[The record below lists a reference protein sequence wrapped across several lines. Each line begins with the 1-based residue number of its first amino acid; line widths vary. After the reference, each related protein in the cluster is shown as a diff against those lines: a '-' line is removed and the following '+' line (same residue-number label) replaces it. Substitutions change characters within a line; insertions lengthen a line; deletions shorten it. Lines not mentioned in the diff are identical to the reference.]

1 MMRQRSTYQNRC
13 RLTAFAFLLA
23 SCVRWCFASRRGYS
37 DTHSGRQS
45 LSPHQNSFPSKD
57 LRIQLPYWRSTRPRV
72 PKQHRPGFT
81 KTPELCSILPANDV
95 SSTRWKMACN
105 RSINPIHLFAEFF
118 LTALE
123 GCRRPRPAVS
133 SSFCSQHPALPSAL
147 LFCQPDS
154 VFYYLLDRQSL
165 GFSHPSWPLRTA
177 GAFFRR
183 HLPPGDCSAY
193 SADRR
198 PGVYHFVLNLEPF
211 CALRSGAP
219 AGIV

>member
-1 MMRQRSTYQNRC
+1 MRQRSTYQNRC

-133 SSFCSQHPALPSAL
+133 SSFCSQHPALTLRPIVLSA
-147 LFCQPDS
+147 
-154 VFYYLLDRQSL
+154 
-165 GFSHPSWPLRTA
+165 GFRFL
-177 GAFFRR
+177 
-183 HLPPGDCSAY
+183 LPPGSPIFGFLA
-193 SADRR
+193 
-198 PGVYHFVLNLEPF
+198 PF
-211 CALRSGAP
+211 MASSNSRSLL
-219 AGIV
+219 